1 MNGPGPCNGYP
12 EYKDLPINQGFYLG
26 AHDAELND
34 ISKAL
39 SDGKESQVNSDNQS
53 HGIIKLV

>member
-1 MNGPGPCNGYP
+1 MSGPGPCNGYP

-26 AHDAELND
+26 AHDAESND

-39 SDGKESQVNSDNQS
+39 SDGKENKVNSDNQ
-53 HGIIKLV
+53 KPWYN